1 MDGDIVSANPNI
13 LISSTD
19 ENQFL
24 LQQDENKLILEI
36 QKPGGSSFTPITY
49 GTDALFY
56 PATDKN
62 NKAKVEYKPSDLIT
76 GTYTLKI
83 QSEDASLN
91 KAGSVE
97 YLINFNIDR
106 SQTVTQFYP
115 YPNPV
120 TSSMKF
126 VFTLTGTNVPEDIR
140 IKIANSSGRVVK
152 EVSKEELGAIH
163 IGNNITDWTWNGT
176 DQFGDMLANGPY
188 FYTVT
193 VKDKGEDVKLRATK
207 GDGSFKNQTGVIYL
221 LR

>member
-1 MDGDIVSANPNI
+1 
-13 LISSTD
+13 
-19 ENQFL
+19 
-24 LQQDENKLILEI
+24 
-36 QKPGGSSFTPITY
+36 
-49 GTDALFY
+49 
-56 PATDKN
+56 
-62 NKAKVEYKPSDLIT
+62 
-76 GTYTLKI
+76 
-83 QSEDASLN
+83 
-91 KAGSVE
+91 
-97 YLINFNIDR
+97 
-106 SQTVTQFYP
+106 
-115 YPNPV
+115 
-120 TSSMKF
+120 MKF

-152 EVSKEELGAIH
+152 EVNKEELGAIH